1 MKRATL
7 LALAVSACLL
17 TGCTNALKDGT
28 GYLED
33 GNYKEAV
40 TAFQKAVDEG
50 KKTAEAYRGL
60 GMAYYELEDYESAK
74 DAFEK
79 AISAGGGKNQA
90 IYNFLGICGMKLN
103 DYNYAL
109 EQFNQGISLSQ
120 NSGTSMED
128 AESFSEVLQEM
139 LFNQI
144 VCYEKLGDWENAKTK
159 IAEYIQVYPDDADAQ
174 REANFGDQI
183 KNTREEEDTLTAE
196 KILRSASFI
205 PGMRKESVCRD
216 IRLPSIVI
224 G

>member
-7 LALAVSACLL
+7 LALTVSACLL
-17 TGCTNALKDGT
+17 TGCTNA
-28 GYLED
+28 LED

-60 GMAYYELEDYESAK
+60 GMAYYEQEDYASAK

-79 AISAGGGKNQA
+79 ALAAGGEKNQV
-90 IYNFLGICGMKLN
+90 IYNLLGICGMKLN

-120 NSGTSMED
+120 NSGTSMEN

-139 LFNQI
+139 RFNQI

-174 REANFGDQI
+174 REAKFLE
-183 KNTREEEDTLTAE
+183 TR
-196 KILRSASFI
+196 
-205 PGMRKESVCRD
+205 
-216 IRLPSIVI
+216 
-224 G
+224 

>member
-7 LALAVSACLL
+7 LALTVSACLL

-60 GMAYYELEDYESAK
+60 GMAYYEQEDYASAK

-79 AISAGGGKNQA
+79 ALAAGGEKNQV
-90 IYNFLGICGMKLN
+90 IYNLLGICGMKLN

-120 NSGTSMED
+120 NSGTSMEN

-139 LFNQI
+139 RFNQI

-174 REANFGDQI
+174 REAKFWRPDKEYKGRRGYADCG
-183 KNTREEEDTLTAE
+183 ED
-196 KILRSASFI
+196 SAV
-205 PGMRKESVCRD
+205 SVLYSR
-216 IRLPSIVI
+216 